1 MHSFKEAEIR
11 ESSNFIHVAKGR
23 SRMGLVEAQKAVAS
37 LQDLLNVIE
46 VDAPRALC
54 QEIKA
59 KPRKE
64 RQIVFEA
71 KLGGQNMAMRPREI
85 QGLPH
90 WIRLELGIL
99 D

>member
-1 MHSFKEAEIR
+1 MQSFKDAEIR
-11 ESSNFIHVAKGR
+11 ERSNFIHVAKGR

-46 VDAPRALC
+46 VDAQGALC

-59 KPRKE
+59 KPREE
-64 RQIVFEA
+64 RHIVFEA
-71 KLGGQNMAMRPREI
+71 KLGGQNMAMRSGKIE
-85 QGLPH
+85 GLPH